1 MDVLSK
7 DKVDRIRQL
16 NDAFRSS
23 FRGGKI
29 LVTASVAELPDM
41 VKAAALHQVAQ
52 YKDFAEANDPNG
64 THDFLKFELSNRS
77 CISSI
82 VAYEEPG
89 I

>member
-7 DKVDRIRQL
+7 DKVERVRQL

-29 LVTASVAELPDM
+29 LLRASVAERPDM

-52 YKDFAEANDPNG
+52 YRL
-64 THDFLKFELSNRS
+64 H
-77 CISSI
+77 
-82 VAYEEPG
+82 
-89 I
+89 